1 MYLKRNL
8 REKKMKKTSKSII
21 SYLNDF
27 LDWLDIEK
35 GLSSKT
41 QENYARFLKKF
52 FDWLEM
58 NNLENLKPHQ
68 LTKDHIWKYKVYL
81 SRLAL
86 SPQKKPLKKTTQN
99 YYLIALR
106 SLLTFFTDRDILSLP
121 PEKVKL
127 AKIGKERKVHFLR
140 LEQVEKLLEAPN
152 TKTIIGLRDR
162 AILEILFSTG
172 LRISELVALNRDQ
185 IKIPENA
192 KDLEITVLG
201 KGGHLRTVFISER
214 ALGWLKKYLET
225 RKDKNKALFIHYRG
239 PKISN
244 LRLSPRAIEKMVKK
258 YCLRVGV
265 PIITTPHTLRH
276 SFATD
281 LLIQGVDLRLVQEF
295 LGHKNIATTQVY
307 THVTRHHLKEIHRK
321 YHGGRIKNKK
331 VKKQF

>member
-1 MYLKRNL
+1 
-8 REKKMKKTSKSII
+8 MKKSSKPII

-35 GLSSKT
+35 GLSAKS

-52 FDWLEM
+52 FEWLEM

-68 LTKDHIWKYKVYL
+68 LTKEHIWKYKVYL

-86 SPQKKPLKKTTQN
+86 GPRREPLKKSTQN

-106 SLLTFFTDRDILSLP
+106 SLLTFFADRDIISLP

-127 AKIGKERKVHFLR
+127 AKIGKERKVHFLTF
-140 LEQVEKLLEAPN
+140 EQIEKLLETPDVN
-152 TKTIIGLRDR
+152 TRIGLRDR

-172 LRISELVALNRDQ
+172 LRVSELVSLNRDQ
-185 IKIPENA
+185 IKIPENI
-192 KDLEITVLG
+192 KDLELTIIG
-201 KGGHLRTVFISER
+201 KGGSLRTVFISER
-214 ALGWLKKYLET
+214 ALTWLKKYLDT
-225 RKDKNKALFIHYRG
+225 RKDKDKALFIHYRG
-239 PKISN
+239 PKKSE
-244 LRLSPRAIEKMVKK
+244 LRLTTRAVEKMVKK
-258 YCLRVGV
+258 YCLQAGI
-265 PIITTPHTLRH
+265 PIVTTPHSIRH

-307 THVTRHHLKEIHRK
+307 THVTKHHLKEIHRK
-321 YHGGRIKNKK
+321 YHSGRQRKN
-331 VKKQF
+331 